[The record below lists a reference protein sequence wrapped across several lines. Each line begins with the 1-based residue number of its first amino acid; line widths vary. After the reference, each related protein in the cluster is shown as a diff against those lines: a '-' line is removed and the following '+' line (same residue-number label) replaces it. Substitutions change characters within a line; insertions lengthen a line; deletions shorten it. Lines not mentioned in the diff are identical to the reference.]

1 MSGLRSYRNLSAPPT
16 VIRAGIPEVFLSGCD
31 RGVKSFHLTPQ
42 PCLYMAWSPK
52 SWGTNAEYNIDAKMA
67 PHALGLRVFRI
78 GGRQTHLI
86 RNLLRPPIPIGAEK
100 ERELLK

>member
-52 SWGTNAEYNIDAKMA
+52 SWGTNAEYNIDGSIFLTTKPKQRITKAKDA
-67 PHALGLRVFRI
+67 CCC
-78 GGRQTHLI
+78 RQMHWGNMSVEGAVKLI
-86 RNLLRPPIPIGAEK
+86 TV
-100 ERELLK
+100 